1 MSHAKLIWLS
11 SMLALLGVGLLTV
24 TAVFGNLLAEQITQK
39 FKLTKGQTF
48 KYHRLI
54 STLGVV
60 VLLLHPIP
68 LVFAQ
73 ETTGVSVASIFVPFL
88 AEKKITIIAVGVLA
102 MYALL
107 VVLISSL
114 YMKYLQQKIW
124 RVLHYGSY
132 LFFGLGFWHGLSIS
146 DSFEANSEVS
156 WLDPKKIILEVEVV
170 ILLLLV
176 VWRIAIRRSRQ
187 KTV

>member
-1 MSHAKLIWLS
+1 MSHSELIWLS
-11 SMLALLGVGLLTV
+11 SMLALLGVGMLTV
-24 TAVFGNLLAEQITQK
+24 SAVFGNLLAEQITQK
-39 FKLTKGQTF
+39 FKLTKGQAF

-60 VLLLHPIP
+60 LLLLHPIP

-73 ETTGVSVASIFVPFL
+73 ETTGVGIASIFVPFL

-102 MYALL
+102 MYVLL
-107 VVLISSL
+107 VVLLSSL
-114 YMKYLQQKIW
+114 YRQYLSAKAW

-176 VWRIAIRRSRQ
+176 VWRIAIHRRQ

>member
-1 MSHAKLIWLS
+1 MIRPQLTYFFYHILIYARTLLYRQYLSAK
-11 SMLALLGVGLLTV
+11 A
-24 TAVFGNLLAEQITQK
+24 
-39 FKLTKGQTF
+39 
-48 KYHRLI
+48 
-54 STLGVV
+54 
-60 VLLLHPIP
+60 
-68 LVFAQ
+68 
-73 ETTGVSVASIFVPFL
+73 
-88 AEKKITIIAVGVLA
+88 
-102 MYALL
+102 
-107 VVLISSL
+107 
-114 YMKYLQQKIW
+114 W

-176 VWRIAIRRSRQ
+176 VWRIAIHRRQ